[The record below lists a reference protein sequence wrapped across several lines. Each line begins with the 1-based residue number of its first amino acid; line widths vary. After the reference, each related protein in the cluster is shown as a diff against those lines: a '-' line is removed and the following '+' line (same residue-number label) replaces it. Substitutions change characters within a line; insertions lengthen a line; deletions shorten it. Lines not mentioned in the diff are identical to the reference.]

1 MNDNKNNYLIE
12 AVKQKIK
19 LFTKESYYSYFNY
32 ILTEKAKK
40 CSSFKKKTVLS
51 FSVEFLLKEKE
62 KAKNSLKIK
71 EIEIK
76 GTPKSVWHLLMLLI
90 CNIPNKKKLEYRN
103 NKFNLNPI
111 CYSYLKNLCH
121 KKLKLLQSFS
131 NNYKIPLD
139 ILVKFYLDL
148 CTNQIKE
155 NDDNDND
162 NNNEMSNIKNDKVSR
177 IIDYKRLLKKSN
189 PQIMPKRQNIK
200 KNNNNNNNNNNNS
213 NNSDKKSP
221 ILGLHQVEF
230 SNSITRLFIGE
241 IDPISVKER
250 YSSDI
255 VVKKLK
261 QLHLYNSSSEL
272 SNIYLKRL
280 YNKLFKKE
288 QKGYIDGDMLEIMNK
303 FKYDSKKVENYKR
316 ACALSF
322 EKKNM
327 IDENYGD
334 YIKKSNKKIKRKN
347 FKLLSLSPI
356 VIKNNNK
363 INFKFE
369 KQKHYNMRYR
379 NNYNSSKNIFNNDK
393 SQNISLHLS
402 SNLSSYKIRSI
413 SVKPSRNS
421 LKKQMSYKLLRSN
434 STFNINNNSGN
445 NYNKYKNKDYL
456 FIRDLKQKKDI
467 IGRNNNI
474 LTKLQK
480 RFDEKNSLINT
491 KRRLNLKNF
500 LKKDDFFFSNMN

>member
-62 KAKNSLKIK
+62 KAKNALKIK

-121 KKLKLLQSFS
+121 KKLRLLQSFS

-148 CTNQIKE
+148 CSNQIKE
-155 NDDNDND
+155 NDDNDN
-162 NNNEMSNIKNDKVSR
+162 NNEIPNIKNDKVSR

-189 PQIMPKRQNIK
+189 PQIMSKRQNIK
-200 KNNNNNNNNNNNS
+200 KNNNNINNNNNS

-255 VVKKLK
+255 VIKKLK

-288 QKGYIDGDMLEIMNK
+288 HKGYIDGDMLEIMNK
-303 FKYDSKKVENYKR
+303 FKYDSKKVENFQR
-316 ACALSF
+316 SSALSF
-322 EKKNM
+322 EKKNI
-327 IDENYGD
+327 IDENFGD
-334 YIKKSNKKIKRKN
+334 NIKKNNKKIKRKN
-347 FKLLSLSPI
+347 MKLLSLSPI
-356 VIKNNNK
+356 IIKNNNK
-363 INFKFE
+363 INFKLE

-379 NNYNSSKNIFNNDK
+379 NNYNISKNNFNNDK
-393 SQNISLHLS
+393 SQNLSFHLS
-402 SNLSSYKIRSI
+402 SNLPSYKIRSI
-413 SVKPSRNS
+413 SVRPSRNS
-421 LKKQMSYKLLRSN
+421 LKKQVACNLLKSN
-434 STFNINNNSGN
+434 STININYNSGR
-445 NYNKYKNKDYL
+445 NYNKDKNIDYL

-467 IGRNNNI
+467 IRKNNNI

-480 RFDEKNSLINT
+480 RFDKKNSIINT
-491 KRRLNLKNF
+491 QRRLNLKNF
-500 LKKDDFFFSNMN
+500 LKKDDFFFPNMN